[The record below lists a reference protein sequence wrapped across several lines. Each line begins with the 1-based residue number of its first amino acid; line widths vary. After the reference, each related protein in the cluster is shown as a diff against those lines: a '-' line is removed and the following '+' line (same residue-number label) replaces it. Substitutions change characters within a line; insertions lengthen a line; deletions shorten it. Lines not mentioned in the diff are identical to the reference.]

1 MVLDCG
7 RAGVRCTLCCKGL
20 KRHRLSVSGLWNSS
34 FGEYSLKSFFL
45 LGKAARK
52 STLCGSFPMIKQAE
66 KIPASQFKAA
76 EAFGTVIPKP
86 VCSHKELIANATR
99 LQTQ

>member
-1 MVLDCG
+1 
-7 RAGVRCTLCCKGL
+7 
-20 KRHRLSVSGLWNSS
+20 
-34 FGEYSLKSFFL
+34 
-45 LGKAARK
+45 
-52 STLCGSFPMIKQAE
+52 MIKQAE